1 MTFRLCAGL
10 GFCLGLC
17 CWAGSAGADQSVSG
31 AAGLSQPLLDT
42 GVSARAMGLGNALV
56 ALDHDPTALWFN
68 PAGLAGQPAAG
79 LGLHHDNGMLDAL
92 RETAAL
98 GLPLGPGQGAALA
111 VDYVSYG
118 QFEAVNDQ
126 GISNG
131 SFTASEIGLLGGYG
145 FKLGSGLSLG
155 GQARLSQQRLADVSR
170 NLWEGTGGL
179 LYQPVAALSLGVAW
193 TAEQDALQ
201 AWRTS
206 AVNAGLAWQP
216 ELAGGRP
223 LSVALQGQWL
233 TQDRSQATLAAEW
246 SLSGVAV
253 LRGAWQEALYQGSA
267 AGPMGVWCVGGGLIG
282 GSWSLDY
289 GVVTDHPLG
298 YAQRLSL
305 GYTFG
310 GPKQAVPASE
320 APPPA
325 PEAATLPPPL
335 PALMP
340 AFTPAP
346 MPVPMAVPMAAM
358 TASVSPSVAAAAPIP
373 SAGSESSPPAP
384 QFGVAGALPS
394 AAYVEAF
401 QDAGSGRW
409 TEALAACRNGVA
421 ANPGDALCWREMGLV
436 YDRLGRPDYARPC
449 MAACLRL
456 QPNDAEAL
464 HSVQQ
469 HP

>member
-1 MTFRLCAGL
+1 VTFRLYAGLGLGLGLCWCAGL
-10 GFCLGLC
+10 
-17 CWAGSAGADQSVSG
+17 AKADQSVSS

-56 ALDHDPTALWFN
+56 ALDHGPTALWFN
-68 PAGLAGQPAAG
+68 PAGLAGQDAVG
-79 LGLHHDNGMLDAL
+79 LGLHHDSGLVGAL
-92 RETAAL
+92 RETAVL
-98 GLPLGPGQGAALA
+98 GLPLGPAQGAAFA

-118 QFEAVNDQ
+118 SFDAINDQ
-126 GISNG
+126 GLANG
-131 SFTASEIGLLGGYG
+131 SFTASDLGLLGGYG

-155 GQARLSQQRLADVSR
+155 GQARFSQQRLADVTQ

-179 LYQPVAALSLGVAW
+179 LYQPVGALSFGVAW

-201 AWRTS
+201 AWRSS

-233 TQDRSQATLAAEW
+233 TQDRSQVTLGAEW
-246 SLSGVAV
+246 SLSRAAV

-267 AGPMGVWCVGGGLIG
+267 AGPMGVWCVGAGLAAG
-282 GSWSLDY
+282 AWTLDY

-305 GYTFG
+305 GYAFG
-310 GPKQAVPASE
+310 GRTPAAAEPVANPSTPPPLGSPSAGPAS
-320 APPPA
+320 P
-325 PEAATLPPPL
+325 PPPL
-335 PALMP
+335 PLPSTAPEP
-340 AFTPAP
+340 AAAP
-346 MPVPMAVPMAAM
+346 TPMAAPEP
-358 TASVSPSVAAAAPIP
+358 TQEA
-373 SAGSESSPPAP
+373 AP

-394 AAYVEAF
+394 AAYVEAY

-409 TEALAACRNGVA
+409 SEALLACRNGVA

-464 HSVQQ
+464 HWMRQ

>member
-1 MTFRLCAGL
+1 VTFRLYAGVAL
-10 GFCLGLC
+10 GLGLC
-17 CWAGSAGADQSVSG
+17 CCAGAVKADQTVAS

-42 GVSARAMGLGNALV
+42 GVSARAMGLGDALV

-68 PAGLAGQPAAG
+68 PAGLAGQAVVD
-79 LGLHHDNGMLDAL
+79 LGIHHDNEMLDAL
-92 RETAAL
+92 RETAVL
-98 GLPLGPGQGAALA
+98 GLPLGPAQGAALA

-118 QFEAVNDQ
+118 TFDAVNDQ
-126 GISNG
+126 GVTNG
-131 SFTASEIGLLGGYG
+131 SFTASEMGLLGGYG
-145 FKLGSGLSLG
+145 FKLGPGLSLG
-155 GQARLSQQRLADVSR
+155 GQARFSQQRLADVSR

-179 LYQPVAALSLGVAW
+179 LYQPVGALSLGVAW
-193 TAEQDALQ
+193 TAGQDVLQ
-201 AWRTS
+201 AWQTS

-216 ELAGGRP
+216 ELAGSRP
-223 LSVALQGQWL
+223 LAVALQGQWL
-233 TQDRSQATLAAEW
+233 TQDRSQVTLAAEW

-267 AGPMGVWCVGGGLIG
+267 AGPMGIWCVGGGLTG

-305 GYTFG
+305 GYAFG
-310 GPKQAVPASE
+310 AAPHAAPAAQALAVSAAAADTAANNPGPAAL
-320 APPPA
+320 PPA
-325 PEAATLPPPL
+325 LPATAPLAAAMPAPL
-335 PALMP
+335 P
-340 AFTPAP
+340 
-346 MPVPMAVPMAAM
+346 V
-358 TASVSPSVAAAAPIP
+358 AAPIP
-373 SAGSESSPPAP
+373 TAAPVAQPSGP

-394 AAYVEAF
+394 SAYVEAF
-401 QDAGSGRW
+401 QDAGSGRLA
-409 TEALAACRNGVA
+409 EALTACRNGVA

-464 HSVQQ
+464 LWVQQ